1 MRYLFAV
8 LVLVLMSHLASA
20 AGVNKCI
27 SPDGKVLFT
36 QGACPAG
43 QAGEVVKIKPVNGM
57 NNSANERVGPR
68 ADKYVEPLDLT
79 GDYQQQLRRIK
90 AVVDIGVIK
99 ARDCDWALKV
109 EKTTYKCM
117 DLLAYMIEG
126 SVYSQA
132 MERAA
137 SFTTEE
143 VDMAPSELRS
153 IIRSAGEMNQAKELM
168 QTYLRTP

>member
-1 MRYLFAV
+1 MR
-8 LVLVLMSHLASA
+8 HLLLALILLPMCSYSA
-20 AGVNKCI
+20 AVNKCLA
-27 SPDGKVLFT
+27 PDGKVLFT

-43 QAGEVVKIKPVNGM
+43 HAGEEVKIKPANGM

-68 ADKYVEPLDLT
+68 ADKYVKPLDLT
-79 GDYQQQLRRIK
+79 GDIQQQLRRIK

-117 DLLAYMIEG
+117 DLLAYMVEG
-126 SVYSQA
+126 STYHQA

-137 SFTTEE
+137 SFTTDEIAL
-143 VDMAPSELRS
+143 APAELRS
-153 IIRSAGEMNQAKELM
+153 IIRSAGEINQAKELT